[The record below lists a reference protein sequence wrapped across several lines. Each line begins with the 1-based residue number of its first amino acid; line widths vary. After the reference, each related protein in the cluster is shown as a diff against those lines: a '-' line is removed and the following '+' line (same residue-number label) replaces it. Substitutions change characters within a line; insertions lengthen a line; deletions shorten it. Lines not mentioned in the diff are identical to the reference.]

1 MNSGQQEKKNS
12 GHSGTAGAD
21 FERSR
26 SGLLGSSVSCF
37 PEKFYNLRFLKQHFL
52 HLKTTLD

>member
-1 MNSGQQEKKNS
+1 MNSGQQEKENS
-12 GHSGTAGAD
+12 GHSSTAGAD

-26 SGLLGSSVSCF
+26 SELPASSVACS

-52 HLKTTLD
+52 HFHTALD

>member
-1 MNSGQQEKKNS
+1 MNSGHQEKNS

-26 SGLLGSSVSCF
+26 SDFPGSSVACS
-37 PEKFYNLRFLKQHFL
+37 PEKFYNLRFLEQHFL
-52 HLKTTLD
+52 HFQTTLD